1 MNSGVASRK
10 RYTCSSSSIR
20 RRLLTDVAVTRHTG
34 EGKGV
39 RGGVADW
46 KAGRE
51 GKEAVWCTG
60 EGSGSKERR
69 SGSWL
74 KGADEM
80 H

>member
-1 MNSGVASRK
+1 
-10 RYTCSSSSIR
+10 
-20 RRLLTDVAVTRHTG
+20 VAVTRHTG